1 MVLKER
7 LITGTIAGSL
17 FIILLYLGGYSFYVF
32 SLLLAA
38 IGLYEINKMGK
49 LVGKYNFPL
58 LSGIVISVAM
68 FLVSA
73 VHIDVDKTVWVLLYS
88 FVLMLYILFT
98 KNEYSFERAGFSVL
112 GFIYV
117 AFGFVVFAEE
127 RAAHGF
133 GYVLFI
139 LLLIWSTDSG
149 AYFVGKNF
157 GKKKLFKSISPNKTI
172 EGSIGGII
180 TALTV
185 GVVFY
190 LCTNIFQN
198 TYEVIIM
205 ALVVS
210 IFGQIGDLI
219 ESALKRSF
227 HVKDSGKILPGHGG
241 ILDRFDSTIFVFLI
255 LSIFGRLF
263 S

>member
-1 MVLKER
+1 MKER
-7 LITGTIAGSL
+7 LITGIIAGSL
-17 FIILLYLGGYSFYVF
+17 LITLLYVGGYSFYVF
-32 SLLLAA
+32 ALLLAA

-49 LVGKYNFPL
+49 YVGKYNFPL
-58 LSGIVISVAM
+58 FSGIVISVVM
-68 FLVSA
+68 FFVSA
-73 VHIDVDKTVWVLLYS
+73 VNINIDKTVWVLLYS
-88 FVLMLYILFT
+88 VLLMLYILFT
-98 KNEYSFERAGFSVL
+98 KNDFSFEKAGFSVL

-117 AFGFVVFAEE
+117 TFGFIVFAEE
-127 RAAHGF
+127 RAVHGF

-149 AYFVGKNF
+149 AYFVGKTF

-172 EGSIGGII
+172 EGSIGGIV
-180 TALTV
+180 TALVV
-185 GVVFY
+185 GIVFY
-190 LCTNIFQN
+190 LCTDIFQN
-198 TYEVIIM
+198 IYEVIMM

-227 HVKDSGKILPGHGG
+227 NVKDSGKILPGHGG

-255 LSIFGRLF
+255 ISILERLF